1 MSIENKVSAL
11 IESQFPEFAL
21 EEGPK
26 LVAFL
31 KAYYEWMETSGQAL
45 YEAKKFPE
53 NQDIDTT
60 SDKFLEYFKKE
71 ILNSIPDD
79 ILVNKRF
86 LAKHIKELY
95 LSKGTEQSYRFLFRA
110 LFDEEIDVYYPSEY
124 ILKTSDGRWSVD
136 KTIRLTSLASSNATL
151 FDGKIVTGQT
161 SGAKARVNGFAFT
174 EEYGVKVTEL
184 FLKNIVGEFSDGET
198 VINEDNTNSGVLF
211 NDTGV
216 LKNVV
221 VTKGGVNHRA
231 GDVVNLIAASG
242 SGANGVV
249 SGTTDQ
255 SAITFTITNGGSGY
269 TTNASITISG
279 SGEDASFV
287 ITSISNTEVVS
298 LNRDFIEPFASIVL
312 NTGPTF
318 VSGGANTS
326 SVSAN
331 IATANVSSVL
341 SSVLLFANV
350 TVGTINSISV
360 LNNGFGYSSLPTV
373 TVIED
378 EVAAQDFVDVSGG
391 FKGENAVITPLHVPG
406 AITRIDINN
415 SGTSYS
421 KFEPLTVVNQSR
433 GGTTNAIASPIISG
447 QVTYPG
453 KYSDTKGFLSWDQR
467 LQDGNFYQEYSYV
480 IRSTQSIAAYKEITK
495 KILHPAGTKQ
505 FGEFKI
511 ISNVNQVNDIE
522 LDLVSSLITVEA
534 NINVPE
540 IVATVASQY
549 APEGITQVYEYET
562 EIVLPVSLASLES
575 ETVQYIEGTGT
586 ISISN
591 ANLISL
597 YSNTVISGYAS
608 TLIGALGSPNY
619 LNGNNTIFESEL
631 YSGQRIF
638 IVDNTGTNANG
649 LYIVDTVFSN
659 VVTSTTY
666 NYVAN
671 TLTNGTFYYADP
683 VYELAW
689 GSVTANATIVIDYGS
704 VALAANVETAY
715 GTV

>member
-269 TTNASITISG
+269 TTNAAITISG
-279 SGEDASFV
+279 PGEDASFI

-298 LNRDFIEPFASIVL
+298 LNRDTIVPLASVVL

-326 SVSAN
+326 AISAN
-331 IATANVSSVL
+331 LATANVSSVL
-341 SSVLLFANV
+341 SSVLFFANV

-447 QVTYPG
+447 QVTYP
-453 KYSDTKGFLSWDQR
+453 
-467 LQDGNFYQEYSYV
+467 
-480 IRSTQSIAAYKEITK
+480 
-495 KILHPAGTKQ
+495 
-505 FGEFKI
+505 
-511 ISNVNQVNDIE
+511 
-522 LDLVSSLITVEA
+522 
-534 NINVPE
+534 
-540 IVATVASQY
+540 
-549 APEGITQVYEYET
+549 
-562 EIVLPVSLASLES
+562 
-575 ETVQYIEGTGT
+575 
-586 ISISN
+586 
-591 ANLISL
+591 
-597 YSNTVISGYAS
+597 
-608 TLIGALGSPNY
+608 
-619 LNGNNTIFESEL
+619 
-631 YSGQRIF
+631 
-638 IVDNTGTNANG
+638 
-649 LYIVDTVFSN
+649 
-659 VVTSTTY
+659 
-666 NYVAN
+666 
-671 TLTNGTFYYADP
+671 
-683 VYELAW
+683 
-689 GSVTANATIVIDYGS
+689 
-704 VALAANVETAY
+704 
-715 GTV
+715 

>member
-1 MSIENKVSAL
+1 MSIENKVSVL

-60 SDKFLEYFKKE
+60 SDTFLEYFKRE

-79 ILVNKRF
+79 ILVNKKF

-110 LFDEEIDVYYPSEY
+110 LFDEEIDVYYPGDY

-136 KTIRLTSLASSNATL
+136 KTIRLTSLSSSNSTL

-161 SGAKARVNGFAFT
+161 SGAKARVNGITFS
-174 EEYGVKVTEL
+174 EEFGVRVTEL

-198 VINEDNTNSGVLF
+198 VVNEDNTNSGILF
-211 NDTGV
+211 NDTRL
-216 LKNVV
+216 LKNISIAQ
-221 VTKGGVNHRA
+221 GGVNHRA
-231 GDVVNLIAASG
+231 GDVVNIIASSG

-255 SAITFTITNGGSGY
+255 SAISFNITNGGSGY

-360 LNNGFGYSSLPTV
+360 LNNGYGYSSLPTV
-373 TVIED
+373 TVVEN
-378 EVAAQDFVDVSGG
+378 EVAAQDFIDGSGG
-391 FKGENAVITPLHVPG
+391 FKGENAVITPVHIPG
-406 AITRIDINN
+406 AITRVDINN
-415 SGTSYS
+415 AGSAYS
-421 KFEPLTVVNQSR
+421 RFEPVTLVNQSR
-433 GGTTNAIASPIISG
+433 TGTINAIASPIISG

-453 KYSDTKGFLSWDQR
+453 KYTDTKGFLSWDQR
-467 LQDGNFYQEYSYV
+467 LQDGDFYQEYSYV
-480 IRSTQSIAAYKEITK
+480 IRSTQSIKDYKEITK
-495 KILHPAGTKQ
+495 KLLHPAGTRQ

-511 ISNVNQVNDIE
+511 ISNLNQENEIILDFLSSNIIIE
-522 LDLVSSLITVEA
+522 AEI
-534 NINVPE
+534 NIPE
-540 IVATVASQY
+540 IVASVASQY

-562 EIVLPVSLASLES
+562 EIVLPVSLSSLES

-591 ANLISL
+591 VNTINA
-597 YSNTVISGYAS
+597 YSNTVISGYA
-608 TLIGALGSPNY
+608 LAPIGSLGSANY
-619 LNGNNTIFESEL
+619 LNGNNTLFSVEVSNSQNI
-631 YSGQRIF
+631 I
-638 IVDNTGTNANG
+638 IIDNDNVYANG
-649 LYIVDTVFSN
+649 IYTIETVFNNTVLSL
-659 VVTSTTY
+659 TTD
-666 NYVAN
+666 YVAN
-671 TLTNGTFYYADP
+671 TLSNGSFFY
-683 VYELAW
+683 
-689 GSVTANATIVIDYGS
+689 GNIV
-704 VALAANVETAY
+704 
-715 GTV
+715 

>member
-60 SDKFLEYFKKE
+60 SDKFLEYFKRE

-216 LKNVV
+216 LKDIIISQ
-221 VTKGGVNHRA
+221 GGQGHRA
-231 GDVVNLIAASG
+231 GDVVNLIGSSG

-249 SGTTDQ
+249 SGTTDR
-255 SAITFTITNGGSGY
+255 SAITFSITDGGSGY
-269 TTNASITISG
+269 TTNSSITISG
-279 SGEDASFV
+279 PGQDATFV

-298 LNRDFIEPFASIVL
+298 LNQDTIQPLANVAL

-318 VSGGANTS
+318 VSLGANTS
-326 SVSAN
+326 AVSAN
-331 IATANVSSVL
+331 LASANVSSVL
-341 SSVLLFANV
+341 SAVLVFSNV

-360 LNNGFGYSSLPTV
+360 LNNGFGYSTLPSV
-373 TVIED
+373 TVIEL
-378 EVAAQDFVDVSGG
+378 EVAAQDFSDGAG
-391 FKGENAVITPLHVPG
+391 RFKGENAVITPSYIPG
-406 AITRIDINN
+406 AITSVDVDNAG
-415 SGTSYS
+415 SAYS
-421 KFEPLTVVNQSR
+421 RFEPIIIVNQTR
-433 GGTTNAIASPIISG
+433 GSTTNAIASPIISG

-453 KYSDTKGFLSWDQR
+453 KYTDTKGFLSWDQR
-467 LQDGNFYQEYSYV
+467 LQDGDLYQEYSYV
-480 IRSTQSIAAYKEITK
+480 IRSTQSIKDYREITK
-495 KILHPAGTKQ
+495 RLLHPAGTKI
-505 FGEFKI
+505 FGENKI
-511 ISNVNQVNDIE
+511 VSNVNQENNIVLE
-522 LDLVSSLITVEA
+522 FLSSQISIEA
-534 NINVPE
+534 NISVPE
-540 IVATVASQY
+540 IVSSIASQY
-549 APEGITQVYEYET
+549 APEGITQVYEVET
-562 EIVLPVSLASLES
+562 ELVLPISLSGTSGIASEV
-575 ETVQYIEGTGT
+575 VQFSLGTGT
-586 ISISN
+586 VSVSN
-591 ANLISL
+591 VNTINAYSSELIS
-597 YSNTVISGYAS
+597 VYAS
-608 TLIGALGSPNY
+608 APIGSLGSPNF
-619 LNGNNTIFESEL
+619 LNGNNTLFETETSNGA
-631 YSGQRIF
+631 SIF
-638 IVDNTGTNANG
+638 IVDNDGVNANG
-649 LYIVDTVFSN
+649 LYTIDTIFSN
-659 VVTSTTY
+659 TVLNMTTD
-666 NYVAN
+666 YVAN
-671 TLTNGTFYYADP
+671 TLTNGSFYYGA
-683 VYELAW
+683 V
-689 GSVTANATIVIDYGS
+689 V
-704 VALAANVETAY
+704 
-715 GTV
+715 